1 MAFKVRLFPG
11 APDYE
16 TLHVAKLTCFPLE
29 TRDYRPYSQVRICFA
44 ADALHLQFLSFES
57 KPLPNSRMEAILQ
70 FLDAGPPL
78 RLSLQADGASMA
90 SAGDGSEPLDGVLVH
105 TFEGE
110 DLQGVYWGG
119 NIIVSSHILGRCA
132 SGFSAL
138 PGATFRGNFY
148 KTCENSRRPHY
159 GCFFPA
165 DFSLSREDP
174 RNFGEFV
181 VIDY

>member
-11 APDYE
+11 APDFE

-44 ADALHLQFLSFES
+44 ADGLHLQLLSFES
-57 KPLPNSRMEAILQ
+57 KPLPNSRMEAVLQ
-70 FLDAGPPL
+70 FTGGDPPIL
-78 RLSLQADGASMA
+78 LSLQADGAC
-90 SAGDGSEPLDGVLVH
+90 SAAVGSASEPLEGVSVH
-105 TFEGE
+105 LFEGE

-119 NIIVSSHILGRCA
+119 NIIVPTCLLNRYV
-132 SGFSAL
+132 SGFSAR
-138 PGATFRGNFY
+138 PGVTFRGNFY

>member
-44 ADALHLQFLSFES
+44 ADALHLQLLSFES
-57 KPLPNSRMEAILQ
+57 KPLPDSRMEAVIQLA
-70 FLDAGPPL
+70 DASPPL
-78 RLSLQADGASMA
+78 RLSLQADRSSTASV
-90 SAGDGSEPLDGVLVH
+90 GDASEPLDGVLVH
-105 TFEGE
+105 AFEGE

-119 NIIVSSHILGRCA
+119 NIILPSHILGHCA
-132 SGFSAL
+132 NGFSAL
-138 PGATFRGNFY
+138 PGAAFRGNFY
-148 KTCENSRRPHY
+148 KICENPQRPHY
-159 GCFFPA
+159 GCYFPT
-165 DFSLSREDP
+165 DFSLPLTDS